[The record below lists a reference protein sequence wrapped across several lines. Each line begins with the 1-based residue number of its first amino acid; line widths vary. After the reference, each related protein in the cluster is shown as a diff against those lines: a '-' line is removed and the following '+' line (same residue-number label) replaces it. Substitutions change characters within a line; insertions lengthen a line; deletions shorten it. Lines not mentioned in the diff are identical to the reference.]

1 MTQVYSAGG
10 SRRAA
15 VLTAIIGLHFAV
27 LLLVLND
34 QVFLFPVQN
43 RPPGPVNLLPPR
55 PESPVLVPPDKVLPP
70 QPLGQVVEEPI
81 VPIPVFPPEDGGSLP
96 VDAGVPPQDGGMSSA
111 RVAADWKP
119 ASLQGRGVGFA
130 AVIRACYPAGARRDN
145 EEGLLKLAVTIGT
158 GGRVVSWRVAE
169 STGFPRLDAAA
180 QCVLDKLGFYAARED
195 GRAVQSEVIV
205 PIVFRL
211 D

>member
-1 MTQVYSAGG
+1 MTHVYSAGG

-34 QVFLFPVQN
+34 RVPLFPVQN
-43 RPPGPVNLLPPR
+43 RQPGSVTLLPPE
-55 PESPVLVPPDKVLPP
+55 PQAPVLVPPDKVLPP

-81 VPIPVFPPEDGGSLP
+81 VPIPVFPPEGGGSVAADP
-96 VDAGVPPQDGGMSSA
+96 GVPAQDGGLTSA
-111 RVAADWKP
+111 GAAADRMP
-119 ASLQGRGVGFA
+119 ASLQGRGAGFA
-130 AVIRACYPAGARRDN
+130 AVVRACYPAGARRDG
-145 EEGLLKLAVTIGT
+145 EEGLLKLAVMIG
-158 GGRVVSWRVAE
+158 GGGQVLSWRLAG

-180 QCVLDKLGFYAARED
+180 QCVLDKLRFNAARED
-195 GRAVQSEVIV
+195 GRAVQSEVIL